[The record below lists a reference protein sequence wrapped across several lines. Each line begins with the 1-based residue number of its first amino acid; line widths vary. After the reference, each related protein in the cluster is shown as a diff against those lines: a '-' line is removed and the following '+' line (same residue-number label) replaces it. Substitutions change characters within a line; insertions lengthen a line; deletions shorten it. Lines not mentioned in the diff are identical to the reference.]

1 MTTQKIRVM
10 LADDHQMLRDGLRAL
25 LESQPDMSVVAEAG
39 TGDEAIQLA
48 TVAQPDVIVMDL
60 GMPGTSGLEAIRAIR
75 LQGSA
80 ARVVVLSMHGGNE
93 IVMQA
98 LRSGANGYVMKS
110 SAHTHLLQAIR
121 AVHGGERYL
130 GPAAAAAVIDNL
142 LDDRP
147 ESQRL
152 SLLSEREAE
161 VLRWTARGY
170 TSREAGERLA
180 LSPKTVDTYRERA
193 MEKLNLKT
201 RADMVRFALRA
212 GLLDSP
218 SD

>member
-1 MTTQKIRVM
+1 MTAQKIRVM
-10 LADDHQMLRDGLRAL
+10 LADDHQMLREGLRAL

-60 GMPGTSGLEAIRAIR
+60 GMPGTSGLEAIRVIR

-98 LRSGANGYVMKS
+98 LRSGADGYVMKS

-121 AVHGGERYL
+121 AVHRGERYL

-170 TSREAGERLA
+170 TSREVGERLA

-201 RADMVRFALRA
+201 RADMIRFALRA

-218 SD
+218 GN